1 MTTNVLKSFAK
12 INLALHVTGK
22 LTNLHKIESIVK
34 FIELYDTISINEIN
48 KHKHKISFI
57 GNFSKKIKKK
67 DNTVNKLFEILEKK
81 KFLNN
86 KKFQVRIKK
95 NIPQESGLGGGSMNA
110 ATILNF
116 LIKKKFIKIN
126 QKKILQ
132 ITKLIGSDVILGIN
146 PKSAILSPNS
156 KIKKFLKTPN
166 FNILLVR
173 PNFGCST
180 KKIYSGVKR
189 FSKSKFNNPKK
200 NMMNLNSLLKYEN
213 DLEKVAF
220 SKYPKLKILK
230 SFLENLNK
238 PLFVRM
244 TGSGS
249 VMVAYYQKKQD
260 CELAKVRFKRKFK
273 NYWCNTS
280 KTI

>member
-1 MTTNVLKSFAK
+1 MTTNALKSFAK

-34 FIELYDTISINEIN
+34 FIDLYDTISINEIY

-95 NIPQESGLGGGSMNA
+95 NIPLESGLGGGSMNA

-146 PKSAILSPNS
+146 PKSAILSSNS

-166 FNILLVR
+166 LNILLVR

-189 FSKSKFNNPKK
+189 FSKPKFNNPKK
-200 NMMNLNSLLKYEN
+200 NMMNLNSLLKYGN

>member
-1 MTTNVLKSFAK
+1 MKTDELKSFAK

-22 LTNLHKIESIVK
+22 LTNLHKIESIIK
-34 FIELYDTISINEIN
+34 FIDLHDTIYIKEINEN
-48 KHKHKISFI
+48 KHKVFFI
-57 GNFSKKIKKK
+57 GDFSKNIKKN
-67 DNTVNKLFEILEKK
+67 NTVNKLFEILEKK
-81 KFLNN
+81 KILNN
-86 KKFQVRIKK
+86 KKFQVKIKK
-95 NIPQESGLGGGSMNA
+95 NIPQEAGLGGGSMNA
-110 ATILNF
+110 ATTLNF
-116 LIKKKFIKIN
+116 LIKKNFIKIN
-126 QKKILQ
+126 QKKVLQ

-146 PKSAILSPNS
+146 PNSAILSSNG
-156 KIKKFLKTPN
+156 KIKKFLKTSN
-166 FNILLVR
+166 LNILLVR

-180 KKIYSGVKR
+180 KKIYLEVKR
-189 FSKSKFNNPKK
+189 FSRPQLNSPKK
-200 NMMNLNSLLKYEN
+200 NMMNLKSLLKYEN

-230 SFLENLNK
+230 SFLENLNQ

-249 VMVAYYQKKQD
+249 AMVAYYQKKQD

>member
-1 MTTNVLKSFAK
+1 MKTYELKSFAK

-22 LTNLHKIESIVK
+22 LTNLHKIESVIK
-34 FIELYDTISINEIN
+34 FIDLHDTISINKINKN
-48 KHKHKISFI
+48 KHKVSFI
-57 GNFSKKIKKK
+57 GNFSKNIKK

-81 KFLNN
+81 KILNN

-95 NIPQESGLGGGSMNA
+95 NIPQEAGLGGGSMNA

-116 LIKKKFIKIN
+116 LIKKNFIKIN
-126 QKKILQ
+126 QKKVLQ

-146 PKSAILSPNS
+146 PMTAILSSNG
-156 KIKKFLKTPN
+156 KIKKFFKTPK

-189 FSKSKFNNPKK
+189 FGKPQFNNPKK
-200 NMMNLNSLLKYEN
+200 SMMNLKSLLKYEN

-230 SFLENLNK
+230 SFLENLNQ

-260 CELAKVRFKRKFK
+260 CELAKVKFKRKFR
-273 NYWCNTS
+273 NYWSNTS

>member
-1 MTTNVLKSFAK
+1 MTTDALKSFAK

-34 FIELYDTISINEIN
+34 FIDLYDTISINEIN
-48 KHKHKISFI
+48 SYKHEVSFI
-57 GNFSKKIKKK
+57 GNFSKKIKE

-81 KFLNN
+81 NFLKK
-86 KKFQVRIKK
+86 KKFQVKIKK

-116 LIKKKFIKIN
+116 LIKKKIIKIS

-132 ITKLIGSDVILGIN
+132 ITKLIGSDVILGIK
-146 PKSAILSPNS
+146 PKSAILSSNS

-189 FSKSKFNNPKK
+189 FSKSQFNNPKK

-230 SFLENLNK
+230 PFLENLNK

>member
-1 MTTNVLKSFAK
+1 
-12 INLALHVTGK
+12 
-22 LTNLHKIESIVK
+22 
-34 FIELYDTISINEIN
+34 
-48 KHKHKISFI
+48 
-57 GNFSKKIKKK
+57 
-67 DNTVNKLFEILEKK
+67 
-81 KFLNN
+81 
-86 KKFQVRIKK
+86 
-95 NIPQESGLGGGSMNA
+95 MNA

-116 LIKKKFIKIN
+116 LIKKNFIKIN
-126 QKKILQ
+126 QNKVVQ

-146 PKSAILSPNS
+146 PKDTILSSNG
-156 KIKKFLKTPN
+156 KIKKFLKTSN

-189 FSKSKFNNPKK
+189 FGKPQFNNPKK
-200 NMMNLNSLLKYEN
+200 SMMNLKSLLKYEN
-213 DLEKVAF
+213 DLEKVVF

-230 SFLENLNK
+230 SFLENLNQ

-249 VMVAYYQKKQD
+249 VMVAYYQNKQD
-260 CELAKVRFKRKFK
+260 CELAKVIFKRKFK

>member
-1 MTTNVLKSFAK
+1 MKTYELKSFAK

-22 LTNLHKIESIVK
+22 LTNLHKIESVIK
-34 FIELYDTISINEIN
+34 FIDLHDKISINEIN
-48 KHKHKISFI
+48 KNKHKISFI
-57 GNFSKKIKKK
+57 GNFSENIKK

-81 KFLNN
+81 KILNN

-95 NIPQESGLGGGSMNA
+95 NIPQEAGLGGGSMNV

-116 LIKKKFIKIN
+116 LIKKNFIKIN
-126 QKKILQ
+126 KKKILQ

-146 PKSAILSPNS
+146 PMTAILSSNG
-156 KIKKFLKTPN
+156 KIKKFFKTPK

-189 FSKSKFNNPKK
+189 FSKPQFNSPKK
-200 NMMNLNSLLKYEN
+200 NMMNLKSLLKYEN

-230 SFLENLNK
+230 SFLENLNQ

-249 VMVAYYQKKQD
+249 VIVAYYQKKQD

>member
-34 FIELYDTISINEIN
+34 FIDLYDTISINEIN
-48 KHKHKISFI
+48 KHKHKVSFI
-57 GNFSKKIKKK
+57 GNFSKKIKK
-67 DNTVNKLFEILEKK
+67 DNTVDKLFEILEKK

-86 KKFQVRIKK
+86 KKFQVKIKK

-116 LIKKKFIKIN
+116 LNKKKFIKIN

-146 PKSAILSPNS
+146 PKSAILSSNS

-260 CELAKVRFKRKFK
+260 CELAKVRFKRKFRDYCG
-273 NYWCNTS
+273 NASNT
-280 KTI
+280 I

>member
-1 MTTNVLKSFAK
+1 MKTNELKSFAK

-34 FIELYDTISINEIN
+34 FIELHDTIFIKKIKSN
-48 KHKHKISFI
+48 KHKISFN
-57 GNFSKKIKKK
+57 GNFSKNIKK
-67 DNTVNKLFEILEKK
+67 DNTVNKLFKILEKK
-81 KFLNN
+81 KILNN
-86 KKFQVRIKK
+86 QKFQVKIKK
-95 NIPQESGLGGGSMNA
+95 NIPQEAGLGGGSMNA
-110 ATILNF
+110 ATILNY
-116 LIKKKFIKIN
+116 LIKKNFIKIT
-126 QKKILQ
+126 QKKVLQ
-132 ITKLIGSDVILGIN
+132 IAKLIGSDVILGIN
-146 PKSAILSPNS
+146 PSSAILSSNGVV
-156 KIKKFLKTPN
+156 KQFLKTPR

-180 KKIYSGVKR
+180 KKIYSSVRK
-189 FSKSKFNNPKK
+189 FSKPVLNNPKK
-200 NMMNLNSLLKYEN
+200 NMMNLKYLLKYEN
-213 DLEKVAF
+213 DLEIIAF
-220 SKYPKLKILK
+220 SKYQKLKIIK
-230 SFLENLNK
+230 SFLEDLNQ